1 MVNLG
6 GPQPVQPRSA
16 SWLSKTTAAQAAGKD
31 TPAPRN
37 TRVGV
42 IEYQYINPPGFS
54 DRDKQLRRLLE
65 QILTKSEHSEF
76 VSLSAAFR
84 HGHISAFDYARG
96 CSRLL
101 GNQFERVFADLVV
114 LLPDLTTQQ
123 ALVDAWVRLH
133 RPVAQVRVRKRG
145 SAQGKPQAKGQAGKV
160 ENPLWARCQFCHQ
173 VVAPDDLREHE
184 THHDLAVEQEFP
196 SLLHVPKH
204 KGKKALPKA
213 WRK

>member
-1 MVNLG
+1 MRVSERVSLLFDASHSFFFH
-6 GPQPVQPRSA
+6 QRVSA
-16 SWLSKTTAAQAAGKD
+16 LLPSHTHTHSLSLSLDLSLDLSLSPCATA
-31 TPAPRN
+31 
-37 TRVGV
+37 
-42 IEYQYINPPGFS
+42 
-54 DRDKQLRRLLE
+54 
-65 QILTKSEHSEF
+65 KSEHSEF

-184 THHDLAVEQEFP
+184 THHDLAVEHEFP